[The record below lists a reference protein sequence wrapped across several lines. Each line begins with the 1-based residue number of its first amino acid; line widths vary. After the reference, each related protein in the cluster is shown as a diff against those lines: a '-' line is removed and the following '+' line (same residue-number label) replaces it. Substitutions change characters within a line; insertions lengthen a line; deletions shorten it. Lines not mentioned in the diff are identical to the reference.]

1 MCPVIDMSRGKKE
14 VFLVFLKS
22 VSPEAWTEI
31 LDMYC
36 QFQHGR
42 LFMIRIQEIAEQVVR
57 YPEMVF
63 TTLWHKGD
71 VNVLREAYHRT
82 CKSDA

>member
-1 MCPVIDMSRGKKE
+1 MDPNILNFVRLPHGWASVDWENSGWGDPAFELADLMAHPADT
-14 VFLVFLKS
+14 S

-42 LFMIRIQEIAEQVVR
+42 LFMIRIQEITE
-57 YPEMVF
+57 
-63 TTLWHKGD
+63 
-71 VNVLREAYHRT
+71 
-82 CKSDA
+82 